1 MAILATLFA
10 AIGKQAGRVLT
21 TALGWASTLLF
32 GRIPQQKQLL
42 LSLITL
48 GSLAWMVLL
57 LGIVLPNVGTFLLT
71 ALPLPG
77 FIDQDWVRLA
87 MLIGALVT
95 PLLVGLGGLFIVD
108 AGNRPTGLEAARQVL
123 RGFPIAF
130 LLAFTLIFLAI
141 VGVVRKGRTL
151 ARRWTDAHI
160 PIVVHAGGYAVMVD
174 DLEKALRQAGLRV
187 ERRPG
192 AAILAVPARLV
203 GRVAGG
209 GVRALVPDELTTL
222 YSPVLEVELYPSD
235 IAISGQKVAVARA
248 RAAIA
253 SRLTATAAYLTTSK
267 EAQAVEDRLE
277 GIARARGGTNNEG
290 RPGNSDGLIEE
301 LHEIDATLATI
312 VVDYAEWEVLYRM
325 RLQIERDL
333 LVGSPVG
340 QAVAI
345 TSVTPAG
352 ERGSPPGLR
361 DWAFGVGLLVVM
373 MLDLGLAALER
384 VRGRR

>member
-1 MAILATLFA
+1 MAIFATLFA
-10 AIGKQAGRVLT
+10 VIGRQAGRVLT

-32 GRIPQQKQLL
+32 GRVPRRKQLL

-48 GSLAWMVLL
+48 GSLAWMVML
-57 LGIVLPNVGTFLLT
+57 LGIILPNVGTFLLT

-77 FIDQDWVRLA
+77 FIDQNWVRLA
-87 MLIGALVT
+87 MLIGTLAT
-95 PLLVGLGGLFIVD
+95 PLFVGLGGLFVVD
-108 AGNRPTGLEAARQVL
+108 TGSRPTGVEAARQVL
-123 RGFPIAF
+123 RGYPIAF

-141 VGVVRKGRTL
+141 VGGVRKGRTL

-160 PIVVHAGGYAVMVD
+160 PIVVHAAGYATMVD
-174 DLEKALRQAGLRV
+174 DLEMALRESGLAV
-187 ERRPG
+187 QRRPA

-209 GVRALVPDELTTL
+209 GVSALVPDELTTL

-253 SRLTATAAYLTTSK
+253 SRLTATAAYLTTSR
-267 EAQAVEDRLE
+267 EAQAVEDQLDR
-277 GIARARGGTNNEG
+277 IIRARRTMDSEG
-290 RPGNSDGLIEE
+290 LPERSDALLEE
-301 LHEIDATLATI
+301 VRALDTTLATLD
-312 VVDYAEWEVLYRM
+312 VDYAEWEVLYRV

-340 QAVAI
+340 QAVGP
-345 TSVTPAG
+345 PA
-352 ERGSPPGLR
+352 
-361 DWAFGVGLLVVM
+361 
-373 MLDLGLAALER
+373 
-384 VRGRR
+384 

>member
-1 MAILATLFA
+1 MAIFAMLFA

-32 GRIPQQKQLL
+32 GRVPRQKQLL

-48 GSLAWMVLL
+48 GSLAWVVLL
-57 LGIVLPNVGTFLLT
+57 LGIILPSVGTFLLT

-77 FIDQDWVRLA
+77 FIDQNWVRLA
-87 MLIGALVT
+87 MLIGALVM
-95 PLLVGLGGLFIVD
+95 PLLVGLGGLFMVS
-108 AGNRPTGLEAARQVL
+108 AGSRPTGLGAARQVL
-123 RGFPIAF
+123 RGYPIAF
-130 LLAFTLIFLAI
+130 LLAFTLIFLGI
-141 VGVVRKGRTL
+141 VGALRKGRTL

-160 PIVVHAGGYAVMVD
+160 PIVVHAGGYETMVN
-174 DLEKALRQAGLRV
+174 DLDKALRESGLTV
-187 ERRPG
+187 ERRPA

-222 YSPVLEVELYPSD
+222 YSPVLVVELYPSD
-235 IAISGQKVAVARA
+235 IAISGQKLAVARA

-253 SRLTATAAYLTTSK
+253 SRLTATSAYLTTSK

-277 GIARARGGTNNEG
+277 GIVRARGTTHEEG
-290 RPGNSDGLIEE
+290 RPGRSDGLIEE
-301 LHEIDATLATI
+301 VRAIDTTLATLD
-312 VVDYAEWEVLYRM
+312 VDYAEWEVLYRM

-340 QAVAI
+340 QPLQP
-345 TSVTPAG
+345 PA
-352 ERGSPPGLR
+352 
-361 DWAFGVGLLVVM
+361 
-373 MLDLGLAALER
+373 
-384 VRGRR
+384 

>member
-1 MAILATLFA
+1 MAILAMLFA
-10 AIGKQAGRVLT
+10 AIGRQAGRVLT

-32 GRIPQQKQLL
+32 GRVPKQKQLL

-48 GSLAWMVLL
+48 GSLAWVVML
-57 LGIVLPNVGTFLLT
+57 LGIILPNVGTFLLT

-77 FIDQDWVRLA
+77 FIDQNWVRLA

-108 AGNRPTGLEAARQVL
+108 AGSRRTGLEAARQVL
-123 RGFPIAF
+123 RGYPIAF
-130 LLAFTLIFLAI
+130 LLAFTLILLAI

-151 ARRWTDAHI
+151 TRRWTDAHI
-160 PIVVHAGGYAVMVD
+160 PIVVHAGGYAMMVD
-174 DLEKALRQAGLRV
+174 DLEKALRQSGLTV
-187 ERRPG
+187 ERRPA

-209 GVRALVPDELTTL
+209 GVRALVPDDLTTL

-235 IAISGQKVAVARA
+235 IAISGQKAAVARA

-267 EAQAVEDRLE
+267 EAQAVEDRLA
-277 GIARARGGTNNEG
+277 GIVRARGKTHEEG
-290 RPGNSDGLIEE
+290 RPGRSDRLIEE
-301 LHEIDATLATI
+301 LRAIDATLATLD
-312 VVDYAEWEVLYRM
+312 VDYAEWEVLYRM

-340 QAVAI
+340 QAPLTAR
-345 TSVTPAG
+345 SAQ
-352 ERGSPPGLR
+352 
-361 DWAFGVGLLVVM
+361 
-373 MLDLGLAALER
+373 
-384 VRGRR
+384 